1 MADPLVRGIVLG
13 EDPSMLARLG
23 LDARR
28 AGNGTTA
35 TCVGGVAVHAVGTDG
50 GRGLLAFDL
59 GPDARAPVP
68 TETMP
73 TISAG
78 AAGFDHPLGALAVD
92 HVVVLAG
99 DADATVAAFGVEP
112 RRREERGG
120 QVYAYIV
127 AGSCLIEVVA
137 PVVTDDRPPTLW
149 GLALSVRDL
158 DAAAAYLG
166 DACSA
171 PKAAVQPG
179 RRIATVRGDV
189 LGLATPLALLSPR
202 G

>member
-1 MADPLVRGIVLG
+1 MTDPLVRGIVLG
-13 EDPSMLARLG
+13 EHPSMLARLG
-23 LDARR
+23 LDARQV
-28 AGNGTTA
+28 GDGTTA
-35 TCVGGVAVHAVGTDG
+35 ASVGGVTVRAVGTDG
-50 GRGLLAFDL
+50 GRGLLALDL

-73 TISAG
+73 TTSAW
-78 AAGFDHPLGALAVD
+78 AAGFGHPLGALAVD

-99 DADATVAAFGVEP
+99 DADAAVAGFGVKP

-127 AGSCLIEVVA
+127 AGSCLIEVMG
-137 PVVTDDRPPTLW
+137 PVVTDDRPPSLW
-149 GLALSVRDL
+149 GMALSVRDL

-166 DACSA
+166 DACGA